1 MIETLTTTT
10 TTTTTPQT
18 PPVSPATTL
27 ASSASKMTAYLK
39 STSSCASTSTPTTHL
54 DAVTDLY
61 TRNISNSDVSTC
73 SEELLLDFNESL
85 LQNSPITMLPNYNI
99 NPTGEEFGDYLVI
112 DVGGSTL
119 RVAVISIDPGLSP
132 QSSASSSPDTT
143 QPSYLAGEDR
153 SNRVHIVIEKK
164 WEIENSFKNID
175 GNFFKWIGSK
185 IHETLSQ
192 QHVIPLNTD
201 VIKTGITWSFP
212 LETTSH
218 NNGKINYV
226 GKGYT
231 IADDIYD
238 RDLKEIIETATK
250 THFNLI
256 IDVRTVINDSLA
268 VYAAGRFLDKYTRLA
283 MVLGTGLNL
292 CVALNAHDLHPK
304 KQIKDESIVLLN
316 TETSLFG
323 RTFLNHNANKYDAKI
338 DPRFKYNHHDLSFK
352 PHMETD
358 PVDQTIFQPIEL
370 MTSGRY
376 LPELTRLIVEDLIE
390 KKEIFSNGDFD
401 FSQWH
406 EVYTGF
412 TGELMC
418 YISENDDVQG
428 IKSKIGQ
435 VYNWDAKFI
444 TIDDVKNLKIVIN
457 NILKRAAFIVA
468 SVIITYIKLIN
479 LHNSEVFN
487 SRSRSKKIF
496 KIGFVGSVLLYFNT
510 YRDLILLYVNHN
522 DFIAD
527 LNLKVDFKSVDNS
540 SIVGAAIGAAYYK
553 DR

>member
-1 MIETLTTTT
+1 MIETLI
-10 TTTTTPQT
+10 TTTPT
-18 PPVSPATTL
+18 PTPTPISAPAATL
-27 ASSASKMTAYLK
+27 TSSKMTAFLSGGGGDSK
-39 STSSCASTSTPTTHL
+39 SSTPHL
-54 DAVTDLY
+54 DAITELY
-61 TRNISNSDVSTC
+61 TKNVSNSNVKTC
-73 SEELLLDFNESL
+73 SDELLLDFNESL
-85 LQNSPITMLPNYNI
+85 LENSSITMLPNYNI

-119 RVAVISIDPGLSP
+119 RVAVISIDPPLSP
-132 QSSASSSPDTT
+132 QSSASSSPESSA
-143 QPSYLAGEDR
+143 SYLGGEDR
-153 SNRVHIVIEKK
+153 SNRVHIIIEKK

-175 GNFFKWIGSK
+175 ENFFKWIGSK
-185 IHETLSQ
+185 IFETLNEQS
-192 QHVIPLNTD
+192 VITTNDFTQ
-201 VIKTGITWSFP
+201 IINTGITWSFP

-218 NNGKINYV
+218 NSGKINYV

-231 IADDIYD
+231 IADDIYN
-238 RDLKEIIETATK
+238 RDLKEILETCMK
-250 THFNLI
+250 THFNLT
-256 IDVRTVINDSLA
+256 IDVQAIVNDSLA

-292 CVALNAHDLHPK
+292 CVALNSNNLHPS

-323 RTFLNHNANKYDAKI
+323 RTFLNHNSNKFDVII
-338 DPRFKYNHHDLSFK
+338 DSRFKYNRQDLHFK

-376 LPELTRLIVEDLIE
+376 LPELTRLIVEELIE
-390 KKEIFSNGDFD
+390 RKEIFNNEKFD
-401 FSQWH
+401 YNQFHQI
-406 EVYTGF
+406 YNGF

-418 YISENDDVQG
+418 FVSENDNFNE
-428 IKSKIGQ
+428 IKLKIAQ
-435 VYNWDAKFI
+435 IYNWDPVLI
-444 TIDDVKNLKIVIN
+444 TNEDIGRLKLVIN

-479 LHNSEVFN
+479 HHNSEVFN
-487 SRSRSKKIF
+487 SKTRSKKIF
-496 KIGFVGSVLLYFNT
+496 KIGFVGSVLSYFNT
-510 YRDLILLYVNHN
+510 YRDLILQYVNQD
-522 DFIAD
+522 DFINN

-553 DR
+553 DRC

>member
-1 MIETLTTTT
+1 
-10 TTTTTPQT
+10 
-18 PPVSPATTL
+18 
-27 ASSASKMTAYLK
+27 
-39 STSSCASTSTPTTHL
+39 
-54 DAVTDLY
+54 
-61 TRNISNSDVSTC
+61 
-73 SEELLLDFNESL
+73 
-85 LQNSPITMLPNYNI
+85 
-99 NPTGEEFGDYLVI
+99 
-112 DVGGSTL
+112 
-119 RVAVISIDPGLSP
+119 
-132 QSSASSSPDTT
+132 
-143 QPSYLAGEDR
+143 
-153 SNRVHIVIEKK
+153 
-164 WEIENSFKNID
+164 
-175 GNFFKWIGSK
+175 
-185 IHETLSQ
+185 
-192 QHVIPLNTD
+192 
-201 VIKTGITWSFP
+201 
-212 LETTSH
+212 
-218 NNGKINYV
+218 
-226 GKGYT
+226 
-231 IADDIYD
+231 
-238 RDLKEIIETATK
+238 
-250 THFNLI
+250 
-256 IDVRTVINDSLA
+256 
-268 VYAAGRFLDKYTRLA
+268 

-338 DPRFKYNHHDLSFK
+338 DSRFKYNHYDLHFK

-376 LPELTRLIVEDLIE
+376 LPELTRLIVVDLIE
-390 KKEIFSNGDFD
+390 KKEIFTNGVFN

-435 VYNWDAKFI
+435 VYNWDANFI
-444 TIDDVKNLKIVIN
+444 TNDDVKNLKIVIN